1 MRRVQLLAVGACAQK
16 LPQPRR
22 LRAGRAEGVLHLRRR
37 EVQQTPHGGGGGQR
51 AGRGRG
57 VEHLVVAAAQEFA
70 HANADLVAGH
80 AGRHQLGTAGANA
93 LRHRQRRRKDHG
105 RRVEH
110 RAVVHVVLLGHMG
123 RGGIG
128 QRRHHGRAAGAVA
141 YDFTRPLCGPL
152 RQRKARDAGDGA
164 RLAAG
169 EHRAE
174 PVHPQVFGAALHGL
188 RHVAPL
194 QGGGE
199 LGQGVD
205 GGLGFLL
212 HFGLQDRRVKRR

>member
-1 MRRVQLLAVGACAQK
+1 MRRVQLLAVGGGAQK
-16 LPQPRR
+16 LPQTGR

-51 AGRGRG
+51 AAVAG

-105 RRVEH
+105 GGVEH

-141 YDFTRPLCGPL
+141 CDFTRPRRGPATA
-152 RQRKARDAGDGA
+152 QSA
-164 RLAAG
+164 
-169 EHRAE
+169 
-174 PVHPQVFGAALHGL
+174 
-188 RHVAPL
+188 
-194 QGGGE
+194 
-199 LGQGVD
+199 
-205 GGLGFLL
+205 
-212 HFGLQDRRVKRR
+212 